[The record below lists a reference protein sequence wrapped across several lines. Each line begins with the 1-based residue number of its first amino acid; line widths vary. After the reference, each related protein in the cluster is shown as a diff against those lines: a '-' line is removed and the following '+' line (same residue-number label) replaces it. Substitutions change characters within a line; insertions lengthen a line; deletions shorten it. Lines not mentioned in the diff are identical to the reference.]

1 MDFLKRN
8 YVKIIVV
15 FYLLFPQFLNAQSQN
30 EKEEAFSRSYV
41 LEEEKKYTE
50 ATLVLIDIYSEDSYE
65 TNLRLG
71 WLYNLSADYDKS
83 IKYYKKCIKL
93 MPVASEPLWGII
105 NPYSEKNDW
114 VNVENTY
121 LKILEIDPKNSLANY
136 RLGLIYY
143 YRKNYTEADNYFKV
157 VLNMAPFDYDALI
170 MNAWTNYFLGNFN
183 RSKVLFQKV
192 LLNRPN
198 DPSALEGLSLIK

>member
-1 MDFLKRN
+1 
-8 YVKIIVV
+8 
-15 FYLLFPQFLNAQSQN
+15 
-30 EKEEAFSRSYV
+30 
-41 LEEEKKYTE
+41 
-50 ATLVLIDIYSEDSYE
+50 
-65 TNLRLG
+65 
-71 WLYNLSADYDKS
+71 
-83 IKYYKKCIKL
+83 